1 MRRVQYATLHNP
13 GRSLGD
19 CVYLAIERDTRGV
32 HLSDSDRFNYY
43 PATPFPSISWILDG
57 QLHMVE
63 GSGDVRTF
71 GNPLPKVIFSGPTRS
86 PSVSW
91 SPGAVHVLTVSFYPE
106 ALVRLLDITIE
117 QYVGSVLPL
126 EKVISGGRLDQLLTV
141 QFGQEANPFA
151 QVHHVLNDL
160 WDSEPAQPASNVR
173 SWLALLA
180 KRSGST
186 GTIGRRSVQRLVK
199 YWTGQSLRDLQ
210 LYARVENAISHGAQ
224 MSNEERLNFAAVAIE
239 SGFSDQS
246 HLGREVRRVT
256 GLSPAKLNELVE
268 HSEAFWLYRLLK
280 LEACNPVRAGPF
292 KRIGFNEDARL
303 RPCSC
308 R

>member
-1 MRRVQYATLHNP
+1 MRRVEYATLHSP

-19 CVYLAIERDTRGV
+19 CVYLAVERDTRDV
-32 HLSDSDRFNYY
+32 QLSDADRFNYY

-63 GSGDVRTF
+63 GSGEHVPTL

-106 ALVRLLDITIE
+106 ALARLLDIKIE

-126 EKVISGGRLDQLLTV
+126 ENVISGVGLDQLATV
-141 QFGQEANPFA
+141 QLGRDPFA
-151 QVHHVLNDL
+151 QVHHLLNSL
-160 WDSEPAQPASNVR
+160 WDNEHAQQASDVR

-180 KRSGST
+180 TRTVST
-186 GTIGRRSVQRLVK
+186 AGITGRRSVQRLVK

-210 LYARVENAISHGAQ
+210 LYARVENAISHAAQ
-224 MSNEERLNFAAVAIE
+224 MSNEERLNFAAIATE

-256 GLSPAKLNELVE
+256 GLPPAKLNELVD
-268 HSEAFWLYRLLK
+268 HSEAFWMYRLLT
-280 LEACNPVRAGPF
+280 
-292 KRIGFNEDARL
+292 
-303 RPCSC
+303 
-308 R
+308 